1 MTLKSKILTNKTKIL
16 NFSSKKIGVFILES
30 RSWSKK
36 TIISFFKETKNLHV
50 VISFLLFIFGVFMPI
65 KLRYGDQFV
74 SFFFKN
80 NLPAISIPY
89 SQISWETFEYLISNY
104 FDLDKNILNQNTKI
118 KNVLPLS
125 VKIKDLEREISKSQF
140 LENKKNG
147 TFQSPS
153 IQSIDRVKLEDFKT
167 SIARESLPIST
178 FLDEHKQNKLNNK
191 IIDSEKSKFQTKFL
205 KNINFSFIEKDPTI
219 ERVDIYN
226 DSILIQTNSIWNQQ
240 QKQNYIG
247 FFPKKNSSLVQNI
260 KNNDWVDIHNPIN
273 IKNLKLNEDL
283 KIKNYNTSPF
293 HKSVFGKKWYSISN
307 RNITLPFLSKTS
319 EINKIF
325 IDKTFSPNNKLVDST
340 NWRQNF
346 SSNLDE
352 LPLKVDTGF
361 FKKNVNRSE
370 IEKLIPINHKLQLL
384 PIYKVNKKTLNGL
397 ECSNRLKIP
406 FSFSKFQNKILYDQK
421 NIKWSESLN
430 KINDQLLA
438 CKKHTPNIHNA
449 TTITNTKQSKQNSD
463 VKYFQIEDFKINT
476 EYQMID
482 SKIENFKGQQN
493 NELTPVEGCKI
504 EDFNKEKTTNK
515 IKNLEVTNYQG
526 LQGIENFNQIFDLHN
541 SQSKKLVTNNNLTKL
556 NFLQRELKLLFNNQK
571 IIPFNNFKLTE
582 KIFQQPRLMSGYR
595 YPDMNKN
602 DIYEYKLNN
611 LYKTKLAQFL
621 KFQKQSPISESNHV
635 IKIWLPPSLVS
646 ESKYNLSTLEL
657 NPVPSFQLKYRA
669 TLLEDTEKNDQPI
682 YDGPGISLNSIT
694 KDLDLLNQKKVLKW
708 TSKYL
713 ASDNPLTDR
722 KINFLGLESTT
733 ESSDTESSIE
743 EEFTK
748 NSMFPDKLFTNQ
760 KKFYFISKINKQNS
774 TQQPNPSVISTKIN
788 KKVAFLE
795 EKEWY
800 DILEIMKPK
809 WEKAKAEQNLESE
822 KDSEIDIVL
831 PFVTMFQPTG
841 KKIFWPL
848 THLDYQSSQLPKF
861 QIDSEKSV
869 PGTDLNT
876 YFNFNES
883 LKPKK
888 FEIGFNTNKVSSIN
902 KSVLDVSKES
912 SLPYAFKIKDFN
924 GKPMVPSIGFS
935 KIINHSFPF
944 SKTLLERN
952 IIENTNLNA
961 IYQRIPTIFNAKQSN
976 IFTDP
981 HNRFRDSWEPLTT
994 EPLSIVTQI
1003 YFALFCL
1010 KILQSYYK
1018 KYGKE
1023 VISYII
1029 NIIELLGILDD
1040 NLKDELQLN
1049 NNEDFRLIKKTEK
1062 RFKDIAGIEKILPE
1076 LSEIVWLLR
1085 NKKLNLFKLRG
1096 SIIPK
1101 GILLVGPPGTGKT
1114 LLVQAI
1120 AGEAEVPVLV
1130 QSGSSLID
1138 PEKSENGT
1146 EKLKHMFDRA
1156 RELAPCILF
1165 IDEIDTL
1172 GQKRQNVM
1180 QNPMGADALMESL
1193 HKVSINSRNTTPL
1206 ESNFSGDRG
1215 NKISKFLDENEY
1227 LPETSNENRE
1237 FLPKS
1242 RNNSLSNNSSTTN
1255 LSIAQQSLQ
1264 EEQNRRAI
1272 THERL
1277 SLLMQ
1282 FLVEMD
1288 GLSPRQGVI
1297 VIGATNRPAVLDRA
1311 FTRPGRF
1318 DQILHL
1324 AFPGKE
1330 KRIDILKLYSQNLG
1344 IDKNVSWDYFG
1355 NRTAGFSAADL
1366 SAIMNQ
1372 SSIQAILKET
1382 IHSIDSIEHGIDFIT
1397 SYGIEKPTIESYSKL
1412 MSNGQK
1418 YKDPFFVSRLAYY
1431 QAGKAVLY
1439 TMLPEH
1445 PPAIVLHFWPYSK
1458 KIRKNS
1464 HQFLLKNYRRVELET
1479 QMIGL
1484 YAGKAAE
1491 ILALCGSSF
1500 YKNKKTTNINCYK
1513 LDRKFSKSKI
1523 FQRKLWDSD
1532 LGNAD
1537 LRIASSLGYSMINN
1551 WFLYSKKI
1559 SIRKENQIITNQ
1571 NTREIR
1577 EIELFRFLNK
1587 LAEND
1592 ENQLKDVKEAATFK
1606 KPDTLKKKDEPVLR
1620 IEDYQKWSF
1629 SPWWQY
1635 QVTNQIY
1642 LVPPTENDWYRIF
1655 LPDPQQTERNDE
1667 WIPPDQYWHNKENF
1681 SNLLSSSLELKKKNM
1696 KKLTVK
1702 PKKKTVCD
1710 ETFQKND
1717 QYNVLTALKSSI
1729 LSGKSK
1735 NSYGKTASF
1744 VTWNNLYKLDRDYIY
1759 HSLVMLCFN
1768 KAFCLLEENRELLD
1782 YFAYYLIRFKTIR
1795 QNDIITIFSKFGLS
1809 VLAKQELIPDSFNKN
1824 TKKVNESGTRN
1835 LSTCFKITKFKTN
1848 KES

>member
-1 MTLKSKILTNKTKIL
+1 M
-16 NFSSKKIGVFILES
+16 
-30 RSWSKK
+30 
-36 TIISFFKETKNLHV
+36 
-50 VISFLLFIFGVFMPI
+50 
-65 KLRYGDQFV
+65 
-74 SFFFKN
+74 
-80 NLPAISIPY
+80 
-89 SQISWETFEYLISNY
+89 
-104 FDLDKNILNQNTKI
+104 
-118 KNVLPLS
+118 
-125 VKIKDLEREISKSQF
+125 
-140 LENKKNG
+140 
-147 TFQSPS
+147 
-153 IQSIDRVKLEDFKT
+153 
-167 SIARESLPIST
+167 
-178 FLDEHKQNKLNNK
+178 
-191 IIDSEKSKFQTKFL
+191 
-205 KNINFSFIEKDPTI
+205 EKDSTI
-219 ERVDIYN
+219 ERVDLYN

-260 KNNDWVDIHNPIN
+260 KDNDWMVIRNPVN
-273 IKNLKLNEDL
+273 IKNVKLNEDL
-283 KIKNYNTSPF
+283 KIENYNTSPF
-293 HKSVFGKKWYSISN
+293 YEFVFGKKWYNISN

-346 SSNLDE
+346 LSNLDE
-352 LPLKVDTGF
+352 LPLKLDTGF
-361 FKKNVNRSE
+361 FEKNVNKSE
-370 IEKLIPINHKLQLL
+370 IENLIPINHKLQLL
-384 PIYKVNKKTLNGL
+384 PIYQLNKKTLNGL
-397 ECSNRLKIP
+397 EFSNKLKIP
-406 FSFSKFQNKILYDQK
+406 FSFSKFQNKILDDQK

-438 CKKHTPNIHNA
+438 CKKHTQNVNNS
-449 TTITNTKQSKQNSD
+449 TTLTNTKQSRQNSD
-463 VKYFQIEDFKINT
+463 IKSFQIEDFT
-476 EYQMID
+476 
-482 SKIENFKGQQN
+482 GQQN
-493 NELTPVEGCKI
+493 KELTPVEGCKI
-504 EDFNKEKTTNK
+504 ENFNKENTPNK
-515 IKNLEVTNYQG
+515 IKNLELTNYEG
-526 LQGIENFNQIFDLHN
+526 LQGIENLNQIEDLHN
-541 SQSKKLVTNNNLTKL
+541 SKSKKLVNNNLTKL
-556 NFLQRELKLLFNNQK
+556 NFLQRELKLLFDNQK
-571 IIPFNNFKLTE
+571 ILPFNNFKLTK

-602 DIYEYKLNN
+602 DIYEYKLNT

-621 KFQKQSPISESNHV
+621 KLQKQSPILESNHV

-657 NPVPSFQLKYRA
+657 NSVPSFQLKYRS
-669 TLLEDTEKNDQPI
+669 TLLEDTEKNNQPI

-694 KDLDLLNQKKVLKW
+694 KDVDLLNQKKVLKW

-733 ESSDTESSIE
+733 ESSDTESSVPGTDFSESVE
-743 EEFTK
+743 EKFTK
-748 NSMFPDKLFTNQ
+748 NSMFPDRLFTNQ
-760 KKFYFISKINKQNS
+760 KKLYFISKINKQNF
-774 TQQPNPSVISTKIN
+774 TQQPNPSVIPTKIN

-822 KDSEIDIVL
+822 KDPEIDIVL
-831 PFVTMFQPTG
+831 PFITMFQPTG
-841 KKIFWPL
+841 KKIVWPL
-848 THLDYQSSQLPKF
+848 TDLDYQSSQLPKF
-861 QIDSEKSV
+861 E
-869 PGTDLNT
+869 TDLNT
-876 YFNFNES
+876 YFNES
-883 LKPKK
+883 LKPKN
-888 FEIGFNTNKVSSIN
+888 FEIDFNKSKISSIN
-902 KSVLDVSKES
+902 KSVLDTSTES
-912 SLPYAFKIKDFN
+912 SLPHVFKIKNFN
-924 GKPMVPSIGFS
+924 AKPTVPSTGFSNSRFS

-944 SKTLLERN
+944 SKTLLQRN

-961 IYQRIPTIFNAKQSN
+961 IYQRIPTIFNTKQSN

-994 EPLSIVTQI
+994 EPLSILTQI

-1040 NLKDELQLN
+1040 NLKDELQLS

-1172 GQKRQNVM
+1172 GQQRQNVM
-1180 QNPMGADALMESL
+1180 QNPMGADELMESL
-1193 HKVSINSRNTTPL
+1193 HKGSINSRYTTPL
-1206 ESNFSGDRG
+1206 ETNFSGDRG
-1215 NKISKFLDENEY
+1215 NKISKFLNENEF

-1242 RNNSLSNNSSTTN
+1242 RNNSLGKNSSTT
-1255 LSIAQQSLQ
+1255 LSIAEQSLQ
-1264 EEQNRRAI
+1264 EEQNRQAI

-1288 GLSPRQGVI
+1288 GLSPRQGVV

-1330 KRIDILKLYSQNLG
+1330 KRIEILKLYSQNLG

-1355 NRTAGFSAADL
+1355 NRTEGFSAADL

-1372 SSIQAILKET
+1372 SSIQAILQET
-1382 IHSIDSIEHGIDFIT
+1382 IHSIDTIEHGIDFIT
-1397 SYGIEKPTIESYSKL
+1397 
-1412 MSNGQK
+1412 
-1418 YKDPFFVSRLAYY
+1418 
-1431 QAGKAVLY
+1431 
-1439 TMLPEH
+1439 
-1445 PPAIVLHFWPYSK
+1445 
-1458 KIRKNS
+1458 
-1464 HQFLLKNYRRVELET
+1464 
-1479 QMIGL
+1479 
-1484 YAGKAAE
+1484 
-1491 ILALCGSSF
+1491 
-1500 YKNKKTTNINCYK
+1500 
-1513 LDRKFSKSKI
+1513 
-1523 FQRKLWDSD
+1523 
-1532 LGNAD
+1532 
-1537 LRIASSLGYSMINN
+1537 GYM
-1551 WFLYSKKI
+1551 
-1559 SIRKENQIITNQ
+1559 E
-1571 NTREIR
+1571 
-1577 EIELFRFLNK
+1577 
-1587 LAEND
+1587 
-1592 ENQLKDVKEAATFK
+1592 
-1606 KPDTLKKKDEPVLR
+1606 
-1620 IEDYQKWSF
+1620 
-1629 SPWWQY
+1629 
-1635 QVTNQIY
+1635 
-1642 LVPPTENDWYRIF
+1642 
-1655 LPDPQQTERNDE
+1655 
-1667 WIPPDQYWHNKENF
+1667 
-1681 SNLLSSSLELKKKNM
+1681 
-1696 KKLTVK
+1696 
-1702 PKKKTVCD
+1702 
-1710 ETFQKND
+1710 
-1717 QYNVLTALKSSI
+1717 
-1729 LSGKSK
+1729 
-1735 NSYGKTASF
+1735 
-1744 VTWNNLYKLDRDYIY
+1744 
-1759 HSLVMLCFN
+1759 
-1768 KAFCLLEENRELLD
+1768 
-1782 YFAYYLIRFKTIR
+1782 
-1795 QNDIITIFSKFGLS
+1795 
-1809 VLAKQELIPDSFNKN
+1809 
-1824 TKKVNESGTRN
+1824 
-1835 LSTCFKITKFKTN
+1835 
-1848 KES
+1848 

>member
-36 TIISFFKETKNLHV
+36 TISSFFKETINLHV

-65 KLRYGDQFV
+65 KVRYGDQFV

-80 NLPAISIPY
+80 NLPAVSIPY

-125 VKIKDLEREISKSQF
+125 GKIEDFEREISKSQF
-140 LENKKNG
+140 LENKKNK
-147 TFQSPS
+147 TFRSPS
-153 IQSIDRVKLEDFKT
+153 IQSIDRVNLEDFKT
-167 SIARESLPIST
+167 SIAREQLPIST
-178 FLDEHKQNKLNNK
+178 SSILDEDKQNKLNNK

-219 ERVDIYN
+219 ERVDLYN

-260 KNNDWVDIHNPIN
+260 KDNDWMVIHNPVN
-273 IKNLKLNEDL
+273 IKNVKLNEDL
-283 KIKNYNTSPF
+283 KIENYNTSPF
-293 HKSVFGKKWYSISN
+293 HEFVFGKKWYSISN

-346 SSNLDE
+346 LSNLDE
-352 LPLKVDTGF
+352 LPLKLDTGF
-361 FKKNVNRSE
+361 FEKNVNRSE
-370 IEKLIPINHKLQLL
+370 IENLIPINHKLQLL
-384 PIYKVNKKTLNGL
+384 PIYQLNKKTLNGL
-397 ECSNRLKIP
+397 EFSNKLKIP
-406 FSFSKFQNKILYDQK
+406 FSFSKFQNKILDDQK
-421 NIKWSESLN
+421 NIKWSEPLN

-438 CKKHTPNIHNA
+438 CKKHTPNVNKSM
-449 TTITNTKQSKQNSD
+449 TITNTKQSRQNSD
-463 VKYFQIEDFKINT
+463 IKSFQIEDFT
-476 EYQMID
+476 
-482 SKIENFKGQQN
+482 GQQN
-493 NELTPVEGCKI
+493 KELTPVEGCKI
-504 EDFNKEKTTNK
+504 ENFNKENTPNK
-515 IKNLEVTNYQG
+515 IKNLELTNYEG
-526 LQGIENFNQIFDLHN
+526 LQGIENLNQMEDLHN
-541 SQSKKLVTNNNLTKL
+541 SKSKKLVNNNLTKL
-556 NFLQRELKLLFNNQK
+556 NFLQRELKLLFDNQK
-571 IIPFNNFKLTE
+571 ILPFNNFKLTK

-602 DIYEYKLNN
+602 DIYEYKLNT

-621 KFQKQSPISESNHV
+621 KLQKQSPILESNNV

-657 NPVPSFQLKYRA
+657 NSVPSFQLKYRS
-669 TLLEDTEKNDQPI
+669 TLLEDTEKNQQPI

-694 KDLDLLNQKKVLKW
+694 KDVHLLNQKKVLKW

-713 ASDNPLTDR
+713 AFDNPLTDR

-733 ESSDTESSIE
+733 ESSDTESSVPGTDFSESVE
-743 EEFTK
+743 EKFTK
-748 NSMFPDKLFTNQ
+748 NSMFPDRLFTNQ
-760 KKFYFISKINKQNS
+760 KKFYFISKINKQNF
-774 TQQPNPSVISTKIN
+774 TQQPDPSVIPTKIN
-788 KKVAFLE
+788 KKVAFLK

-822 KDSEIDIVL
+822 KDPEIDIVL
-831 PFVTMFQPTG
+831 PFITMFQPTG
-841 KKIFWPL
+841 KKIVWPL
-848 THLDYQSSQLPKF
+848 TDLDYQSSQLPKF
-861 QIDSEKSV
+861 E
-869 PGTDLNT
+869 TDLNT
-876 YFNFNES
+876 YFNES
-883 LKPKK
+883 LKPKN
-888 FEIGFNTNKVSSIN
+888 FEIDFNKSKISSIN
-902 KSVLDVSKES
+902 KSVLDTSTES
-912 SLPYAFKIKDFN
+912 SLPHVFKIKNFN
-924 GKPMVPSIGFS
+924 AKPFKIKILIPSTGFSNSRFS

-944 SKTLLERN
+944 SKTLLQRN

-994 EPLSIVTQI
+994 EPLSILTQI

-1023 VISYII
+1023 VLSYII

-1040 NLKDELQLN
+1040 NLKDELQLS

-1146 EKLKHMFDRA
+1146 DKLKHMFDRA

-1172 GQKRQNVM
+1172 GQQRQNVM
-1180 QNPMGADALMESL
+1180 QNPMGADELMESL
-1193 HKVSINSRNTTPL
+1193 HKGSINSRYTTSL
-1206 ESNFSGDRG
+1206 ETNFSGDRG
-1215 NKISKFLDENEY
+1215 NKISKFLNENEF

-1242 RNNSLSNNSSTTN
+1242 RNNSLGKNSSTT
-1255 LSIAQQSLQ
+1255 LSIAEQSLQ
-1264 EEQNRRAI
+1264 EEQTRQAI

-1288 GLSPRQGVI
+1288 GLSPRQGVV

-1330 KRIDILKLYSQNLG
+1330 KRIEILKLYSQNLG

-1355 NRTAGFSAADL
+1355 NRTEGFSAADL

-1372 SSIQAILKET
+1372 SSIQAILQET
-1382 IHSIDSIEHGIDFIT
+1382 IHSIDTIEHGIDFIT
-1397 SYGIEKPTIESYSKL
+1397 SYGIEKPTMESYSKL
-1412 MSNGQK
+1412 LSNGQK

-1431 QAGKAVLY
+1431 QAGKAILY

-1491 ILALCGSSF
+1491 ILALCGSSLF
-1500 YKNKKTTNINCYK
+1500 FSKNKKTTNINCYK
-1513 LDRKFSKSKI
+1513 LDRNFSKSKI

-1537 LRIASSLGYSMINN
+1537 LRIASSLGYSMVNN

-1606 KPDTLKKKDEPVLR
+1606 KPDTLNKKDEPVLR
-1620 IEDYQKWSF
+1620 LEDYQKWSF

-1667 WIPPDQYWHNKENF
+1667 WMPPDQYWHNKENF
-1681 SNLLSSSLELKKKNM
+1681 SNLLSSSLELKNKNM

-1735 NSYGKTASF
+1735 NSYGKTTSF

-1824 TKKVNESGTRN
+1824 IKNVNESGTIN
-1835 LSTCFKITKFKTN
+1835 LSACFKITKVKPN